1 MVAKEVTVAMVK
13 VEDRVGL
20 TVEPRAPAMA
30 ARVEEEVAATVQRA
44 VASPAAAARATAK
57 WAAANQVEANRAA
70 VQAAA
75 AQT

>member
-44 VASPAAAARATAK
+44 VALPAAAARA
-57 WAAANQVEANRAA
+57 
-70 VQAAA
+70 
-75 AQT
+75 